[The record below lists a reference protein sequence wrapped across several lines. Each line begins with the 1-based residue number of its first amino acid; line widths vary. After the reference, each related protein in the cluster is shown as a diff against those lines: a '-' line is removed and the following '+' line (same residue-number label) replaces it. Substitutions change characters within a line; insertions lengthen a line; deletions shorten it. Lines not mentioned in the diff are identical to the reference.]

1 MHSGAGRKATEKF
14 LLNGVKDLMAM
25 DSGAS
30 VNVMDEDSF
39 LKIQEESAEK
49 LYLEKTKVEL
59 YGYASETP
67 IPVAGKCKAVIDAGN
82 KAVLAT
88 FVVVKGKTDGEMLL
102 EFDTA
107 MQLGVLKITK
117 AEDGE
122 GKAEMRPAVAS
133 IISEYS
139 CLFDGIGKHKHAKVK
154 IRVDES
160 VTPVNGKIPYH
171 YQDKVK
177 GELRKLEDA
186 GVIEAV
192 PEEEP
197 TSGISALAK
206 QPKKTEEEIC
216 ICVYT
221 RKPNKAMKCGK
232 REFPTVEDVLQ

>member
-1 MHSGAGRKATEKF
+1 
-14 LLNGVKDLMAM
+14 MAM
-25 DSGAS
+25 DSCAS
-30 VNVMDEDSF
+30 VNVMDEERF

-49 LYLEKTKVEL
+49 LYLEKTKVKL

-117 AEDGE
+117 AED
-122 GKAEMRPAVAS
+122 
-133 IISEYS
+133 EYS

-186 GVIEAV
+186 GVIESV

-197 TSGISALAK
+197 TSWISALAK
-206 QPKKTEEEIC
+206 QPKKAEGEIC
-216 ICVYT
+216 ICVYM